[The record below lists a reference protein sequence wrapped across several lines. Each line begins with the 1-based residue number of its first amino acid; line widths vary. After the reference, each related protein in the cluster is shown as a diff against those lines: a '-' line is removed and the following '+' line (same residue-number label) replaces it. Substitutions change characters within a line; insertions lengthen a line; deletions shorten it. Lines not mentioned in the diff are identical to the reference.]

1 MAAKNTVNVQRMRQ
15 AITELENIHGT
26 MQKHIKT
33 LDETMSHVKQVWA
46 GDAANT
52 YLKQYQKNQKSFQNM
67 ANAIQSAVNAL
78 SETCGIYEQVDAN
91 AMDIVQKL
99 GKRG

>member
-15 AITELENIHGT
+15 AITELENIHAA